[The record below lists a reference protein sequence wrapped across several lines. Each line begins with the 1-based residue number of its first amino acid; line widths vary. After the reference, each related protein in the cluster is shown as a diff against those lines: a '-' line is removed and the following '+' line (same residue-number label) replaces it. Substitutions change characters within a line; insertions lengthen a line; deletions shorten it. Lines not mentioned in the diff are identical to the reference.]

1 MTSNSG
7 DRRPDEQCL
16 VDDFELAFA
25 RLEWVKAARCLD
37 IPEQATALAWH
48 VAECDEALNAVPPDL
63 KGSA

>member
-1 MTSNSG
+1 VTNNG
-7 DRRPDEQCL
+7 GEREPDEECL

-48 VAECDEALNAVPPDL
+48 VAECDQALNAVPPNTQ
-63 KGSA
+63 ARA